1 MVDIN
6 RRKKLALHLRHLSTG
21 QISNDE
27 FEERITEDVTYGWLP
42 EQYYRAN
49 ESETDDPVIRPI
61 LEFSWCLYNDTY
73 NHKLTGKHKLS
84 DEQTKEIARFIL
96 FLHSDLE
103 YDWTYVDFTN
113 PVIRFSFTDILKS
126 IITLG
131 QHYRDLNLKREEE
144 FELMKKTGDFE
155 LWPFKT
161 RTQYEEQLKRQPFLN
176 GQEKTTA

>member
-1 MVDIN
+1 MVDN
-6 RRKKLALHLRHLSTG
+6 DRRKKLALHLRQLATG

-42 EQYYRAN
+42 EQYYRAK
-49 ESETDDPVIRPI
+49 ESKTDDPVIRPI
-61 LEFSWCLYNDTY
+61 WEFSWCLYNDTY
-73 NHKLTGKHKLS
+73 NHKLTGNHKLS
-84 DEQTKEIARFIL
+84 EDQTKEIARFIL
-96 FLHSDLE
+96 FLQSNLE
-103 YDWTYVDFTN
+103 YDWTYIDLTN

-126 IITLG
+126 VITLG

-161 RTQYEEQLKRQPFLN
+161 RNEYEQQLKRQPFLN

>member
-1 MVDIN
+1 MVDN
-6 RRKKLALHLRHLSTG
+6 DKRKKLALHLRHLSTA

-27 FEERITEDVTYGWLP
+27 FEERIMEDVTYGWLP
-42 EQYYRAN
+42 EQYYRAK
-49 ESETDDPVIRPI
+49 ESKTDDPIIRPI
-61 LEFSWCLYNDTY
+61 LEFAWCLYNDTY

-84 DEQTKEIARFIL
+84 EKQTKEIARFIL

-103 YDWTYVDFTN
+103 YEWTYVDLTN

-126 IITLG
+126 IITFG

-161 RTQYEEQLKRQPFLN
+161 RTEYEKQLKRQPFLN

>member
-1 MVDIN
+1 MVDRD
-6 RRKKLALHLRHLSTG
+6 RRKKLALHLRQLSTG

-27 FEERITEDVTYGWLP
+27 FEDRVTDEVTYGWLP
-42 EQYYRAN
+42 EQYYRAK
-49 ESETDDPVIRPI
+49 EFKTDDSIIRPI
-61 LEFSWCLYNDTY
+61 LEFSWCLYNDTF

-103 YDWTYVDFTN
+103 YEWTYIDLTN

-155 LWPFKT
+155 FWPFKT
-161 RTQYEEQLKRQPFLN
+161 RIEYEQQLTRQPFLK
-176 GQEKTTA
+176 GQEV

>member
-1 MVDIN
+1 MVDNN

-21 QISNDE
+21 QISADE
-27 FEERITEDVTYGWLP
+27 FEKRISQDVTYGCLP

-49 ESETDDPVIRPI
+49 ENKTDDPVIRPI
-61 LEFSWCLYNDTY
+61 LEFSWCLYNDAY
-73 NHKLTGKHKLS
+73 NHKLTGQHQLS
-84 DEQTKEIARFIL
+84 DAQLKEIARFIL

-103 YDWTYVDFTN
+103 YNRTYIDLTN
-113 PVIRFSFTDILKS
+113 PVIRFSFSDILKS
-126 IITLG
+126 IITFG

-161 RTQYEEQLKRQPFLN
+161 KTEYEEQLNRQPFLN
-176 GQEKTTA
+176 GQKS